1 MMMHMTK
8 NLSRIARNNKGMTL
22 VEVMVAMIIVAIIAD
37 IVYNVSLSQMRSV
50 NESGSILESAGSP
63 TTGIELMKRDLSLA
77 GYGTLDM
84 LDTEHQKNIAL
95 LVKDGGNAKADK
107 LFLFDGSYIDITE
120 LSYDFYGE
128 LGHASITAGAGTTAI
143 TLDRL
148 DLDSSSPND
157 NKYGPALSDPK
168 EFAGAIWQ
176 YVITNSSNP
185 LKKVA
190 KINSIAAKTLTL
202 DAAVDGTMLGPAVYY
217 CVDSDGTDASCH
229 PPGASLQKV
238 LRRSSRISG
247 GRQPVAENI
256 VDMQIAYKVGTTWY
270 CDGAGACPLNP
281 FYAGDVDLIRISLV
295 AQVGTISPSDP
306 NYANVI
312 NVENGPA
319 WGNDGNTYQAFTTS
333 VRPRNNIEF
342 K

>member
-1 MMMHMTK
+1 MMMHITK
-8 NLSRIARNNKGMTL
+8 KFSRVVKNNKGMTL

-50 NESGSILESAGSP
+50 NEGGSVLESAGSP

-95 LVKDGGNAKADK
+95 FVKDGGNGVSAKADK
-107 LFLFDGSYIDITE
+107 LFLFDGSYIDISE

-128 LGHASITAGAGTTAI
+128 LGHATITAGAGTTSI

-157 NKYGPALSDPK
+157 DTYGATADPK
-168 EFAGAIWQ
+168 EFAGSIWQ

-185 LKKVA
+185 SKKVA

-217 CVDSDGTDASCH
+217 CVDSDGTDTSCH
-229 PPGASLQKV
+229 PTGNSLNRV

-270 CDGAGACPLNP
+270 CDGAGTCPLNP
-281 FYAGDVDLIRISLV
+281 FYAGTVDLIRISLI
-295 AQVGTISPSDP
+295 ARIGPSTST
-306 NYANVI
+306 ATVSM
-312 NVENGPA
+312 ENGPN
-319 WGNDGNTYQAFTTS
+319 WGNDGNAYQVFTTS